1 MALLTVNNLSLMLGE
16 RALLKGVD
24 LSLSRGEVMGLVGA
38 SGSGKSLTARSILG
52 LPPQGAILSGSV
64 HLRGTELLT
73 LKERALCRI
82 RGQDIGMV
90 FQDSASAFDPL
101 MTVGDHVAEPL
112 RWHFGLGREAARREA
127 RRALKRAE
135 FPAEIDAF
143 SRYPHE
149 VSGGQRQRAMI
160 AAATVLS
167 PKLLL
172 ADEPTTALDVTTQ
185 ASILALFRKLASGE
199 DMAVLL
205 VSHDLPAVATIAD
218 HLVLMD
224 EGSIVEKAET
234 AMISEQNTPKLAALF
249 ASARPGPS
257 RPVMT
262 RGGIVLKAT
271 GVSYSY
277 HGKRAL
283 DGVSLTLRKG
293 ECLGLIGQSGSGKST
308 LARLVAGLANP
319 LEGQIGGTGVKVR
332 VQMVFQDPVGAFNP
346 RWTLGRSIAE
356 PLSPRS
362 RHEVERL
369 VTDALIEVGLDPSF
383 AARYPHEISGGQAQR
398 AAIARAII
406 AKPDVLVL
414 DEPVS
419 ALDVAIRGQILDLL
433 DTLKNRHGLALF
445 FITHDL
451 GVARSI
457 ADHVIVMQNGV
468 VVEEGPASDVLAA
481 PTHPYT
487 QALVAA
493 SPSLRL

>member
-1 MALLTVNNLSLMLGE
+1 MVLLDVQHLSLKLGE
-16 RALLKGVD
+16 TTLLRSVD
-24 LSLSRGEVMGLVGA
+24 LTLSRGEVMGLVGA

-52 LPPQGAILSGSV
+52 LPPQSAVVSGSV
-64 HLRGTELLT
+64 HLRGTDLLT
-73 LKERALCRI
+73 LNERALCGI

-90 FQDSASAFDPL
+90 FQDSAAAFDPL

-112 RWHFGLGREAARREA
+112 RWHFGLADEAARKEA
-127 RRALKRAE
+127 RRALTRAE
-135 FPAEIDAF
+135 FPADIDAF

-160 AAATVLS
+160 AAAIVLS

-185 ASILALFRKLASGE
+185 ASILALFRKLARQD

-205 VSHDLPAVATIAD
+205 ISHDLPAVATIAD
-218 HLVLMD
+218 QIALME
-224 EGSIVEKAET
+224 EGAIVEIAET
-234 AMISEQNTPKLAALF
+234 AQISEQNTPKLAALF
-249 ASARPGPS
+249 ASAMPRPARPS
-257 RPVMT
+257 MT
-262 RGGIVLKAT
+262 GGEVVLKAS
-271 GVSYSY
+271 GVSFAYR
-277 HGKRAL
+277 GKQAL

-293 ECLGLIGQSGSGKST
+293 ECLGLVGQSGSGKST
-308 LARLVAGLANP
+308 LARLVAGLAKP
-319 LEGQIGGTGVKVR
+319 LEGQIGGVGVKAR

-346 RWTLGRSIAE
+346 RWTLGHSIAE
-356 PLSPRS
+356 PLPRMS
-362 RHEVERL
+362 RHEEEKL
-369 VTDALIEVGLDPSF
+369 VTDALIEVGLDLTF

-433 DTLKNRHGLALF
+433 DALKTRHGLAML

-457 ADHVIVMQNGV
+457 ANQVIVMQEGV
-468 VVEEGPASDVLAA
+468 VVEEGPAKDVLAN

>member
-1 MALLTVNNLSLMLGE
+1 MTLLALKAVCLRLGDKT
-16 RALLKGVD
+16 LLKGLD
-24 LSLSRGEVMGLVGA
+24 LSLQAGQILGLVGA

-52 LPPQGAILSGSV
+52 LPPKGALVSGSIN
-64 HLRGTELLT
+64 LKDAALLT
-73 LKERALCRI
+73 LDERAWCQI
-82 RGQDIGMV
+82 RGRDIGMV

-101 MTVGDHVAEPL
+101 MTVGDHVAEPV
-112 RWHFGLGREAARREA
+112 RWHLGVSQAKARHIA
-127 RRALKRAE
+127 RHALERAE
-135 FPAEIDAF
+135 FPASIDAF
-143 SRYPHE
+143 ARYPHE
-149 VSGGQRQRAMI
+149 LSGGQRQRAMI
-160 AAATVLS
+160 AAAIALS

-185 ASILALFRKLASGE
+185 AALLTLFRTLADDEG
-199 DMAVLL
+199 MAVLL
-205 VSHDLPAVATIAD
+205 ISHDVPAVAMIAD
-218 HLVLMD
+218 HMALM
-224 EGSIVEKAET
+224 EAGTIVEHAAT
-234 AMISEQNTPKLAALF
+234 NQISPTHAPKLADLV
-249 ASARPGPS
+249 ASARPRPPGPMAAS
-257 RPVMT
+257 
-262 RGGIVLKAT
+262 GAIVLKANHL
-271 GVSYSY
+271 SYAY
-277 HGKRAL
+277 RAKKAVDDL
-283 DGVSLTLRKG
+283 SFTLRGG
-293 ECLGLIGQSGSGKST
+293 ECLGIVGQSGSGKST
-308 LARLVAGLANP
+308 LARMVAGLMKP
-319 LEGQIGGTGVKVR
+319 STGTLEGGAISGR
-332 VQMVFQDPVGAFNP
+332 IQMVFQDPLGAFNP

-356 PLSPRS
+356 PLPRIG
-362 RHEVERL
+362 RQAANKR

-383 AARYPHEISGGQAQR
+383 AARYPHEVSGGQAQR

-433 DTLKNRHGLALF
+433 DTLKSRHGLAML

-457 ADHVIVMQNGV
+457 ANHVIVMQNGD